1 MAVRVIDARAGHETR
16 RRRSRPMTG
25 PLECP
30 VAGKD
35 SEVPT
40 TLLLGRRWRAVA
52 RSVHHLARR
61 LAGQLGHD
69 VETCDLEGP
78 GEPLRSVV
86 SRVVARGATRLV
98 LLPLALDGP
107 GPPDP
112 RRADALTA
120 ALGAWPFLRIH
131 RGRPPAIDD
140 VARMLGDRARDA
152 AGSLAGARGRSS
164 EIVVVIATGD
174 GANPVGNAE
183 VAKLARL
190 VYEAH
195 RFGDVAYA
203 FVGLTTP
210 SVGEVIARWARLG
223 ARGIVVVPHLL
234 FDRPTYRRLVL
245 QARTGGAAAG
255 IEVAVARSLDA
266 HPALV
271 WALIRRHLEALS
283 EGLAAGAV
291 PWVNPELLR
300 VLEHAHGH
308 GPGLDREWQARIA
321 AVLPPRYRDPGLVV
335 SSAPMGAAPLQR
347 DADGRVAWD
356 QMWQGFCELALAG
369 GPPHRGTL
377 LEAVSPDEALA
388 DPARYAEV
396 CAELARGLRMVT
408 ELPVVLG
415 GPSGWIGLTCADEE
429 MAIWLMRAIV
439 VENIM
444 VRREGAI
451 LYLPVGCRFSLEAEI
466 KNVVTAVAKTY
477 HYWIQHQASRDQP
490 QFRAP
495 S

>member
-1 MAVRVIDARAGHETR
+1 MT
-16 RRRSRPMTG
+16 SR
-25 PLECP
+25 LDCP
-30 VAGKD
+30 AAAKG
-35 SEVPT
+35 SQVPT
-40 TLLLGRRWRAVA
+40 TVLLGRGWQAVA

-69 VETCDLEGP
+69 VETCDLDGP
-78 GEPLRSVV
+78 GEPLRLVV
-86 SRVVARGATRLV
+86 RRVVARGATRLV
-98 LLPLALDGP
+98 LLPLALGEP

-112 RRADALTA
+112 RRPDALTA
-120 ALGAWPFLRIH
+120 ALGAWPVLRIH
-131 RGRPPAIDD
+131 RGRPLATDD

-152 AGSLAGARGRSS
+152 AGSLTGGRGRPG
-164 EIVVVIATGD
+164 EVVVVIATGD
-174 GANPVGNAE
+174 GANPAGNAE

-195 RFGDVAYA
+195 RFADVAYA

-210 SVGEVIARWARLG
+210 SVGEVIARWARFG

-245 QARTGGAAAG
+245 QARTGGAAAS

-283 EGLAAGAV
+283 EATPLAAEAGGAV

-308 GPGLDREWQARIA
+308 GRGMDREWEARIA
-321 AVLPPRYRDPGLVV
+321 AITGVV
-335 SSAPMGAAPLQR
+335 SSAPMGAAPLRR
-347 DADGRVAWD
+347 DAEGRVAWD
-356 QMWQGFCELALAG
+356 QMWQGFCELGLAG

-377 LEAVSPDEALA
+377 LEAISPDEALA
-388 DPARYAEV
+388 SPERYAEV
-396 CAELARGLRMVT
+396 RAELARGLRMVT
-408 ELPVVLG
+408 GLRVVLD
-415 GPSGWIGLTCADEE
+415 GPPGWIGLACVDEE

-439 VENIM
+439 VENVM
-444 VRREGAI
+444 VRRERAV
-451 LYLPVGCRFSLEAEI
+451 LYLPAGPRFTLEGEI
-466 KNVVTAVAKTY
+466 KNVVTVVAKTY
-477 HYWIQHQASRDQP
+477 HYWTQHQAAG
-490 QFRAP
+490 FGTVG
-495 S
+495 